1 MSYGN
6 AEESFYPCGRI
17 KMMCKPGVLSGGS
30 FVQNEKSTKLYFP
43 ADFSLKC
50 YPHKDLF
57 GNLMQFVLNGT
68 F

>member
-1 MSYGN
+1 
-6 AEESFYPCGRI
+6 
-17 KMMCKPGVLSGGS
+17 MMCKPGVLSGGS